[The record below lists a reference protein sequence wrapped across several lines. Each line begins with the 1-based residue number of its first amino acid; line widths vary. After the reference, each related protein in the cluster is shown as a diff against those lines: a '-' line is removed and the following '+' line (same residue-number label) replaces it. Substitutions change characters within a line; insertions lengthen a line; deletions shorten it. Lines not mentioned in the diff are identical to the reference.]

1 MVEQQKTI
9 RQEFSL
15 SGVGLH
21 TGCKVNIRCK
31 PAPVNSGISFIR
43 TDLPG
48 RPVLKVDPSNIHID
62 TGIPRCTS
70 IGKGDVVI
78 HTVEHFMSVLCGF
91 GISNLTVEI
100 DAFELPGLDGSGL
113 DFLKA
118 IKKTGIVEQGAGSS
132 CFEVVEPVGVELNGC
147 SIYVV
152 PDKEFKISY
161 VLDYDNPVLK
171 SQFFSATITAEVFE
185 EAIAPARTFCL
196 ESEAEELR
204 KHGLGKGANFDNTLV
219 VGNNGV
225 IKNTVRFPDEFARH
239 KVLDF
244 IGDLYLLGM
253 PIRGHVF
260 AVKSGHT
267 LNIQLLKKIQEQR
280 QRHQKKIAAAGP
292 GPAVRPS
299 PGGDLWPSGGDRKEI
314 DIDGIMRILPHRY
327 PFLLVDRV
335 TGIERGKRGVGVKNV
350 TINDNFFQGH
360 FPARPVMPGVLM
372 VEAMAQ
378 TAGVVILTSEA
389 HRGKVAFFLAIDNV
403 KFRRVVVPGDQLVME
418 VEVIRDR
425 PKTAQARAVA
435 KVGEE
440 VAAEAEMVFSFTD
453 ASYLD

>member
-1 MVEQQKTI
+1 MIEQQKTI
-9 RQEFSL
+9 KREFAL
-15 SGVGLH
+15 TGVGLH
-21 TGCKVNIRCK
+21 TGCKATVCCK
-31 PAPVNSGISFIR
+31 PAPADSGISFIR

-48 RPVLKVDPSNIHID
+48 RPVIQVDPANIHID
-62 TGIPRCTS
+62 TRIPRCTS
-70 IGKGDVVI
+70 IGKGEAVL
-78 HTVEHFMSVLCGF
+78 HTVEHLMSVLCGL
-91 GISNLTVEI
+91 GVSNLTVEI

-118 IKKTGIVEQGAGSS
+118 IKKAGIVEQDAPSPF
-132 CFEVVEPVGVELNGC
+132 FEIMEPTGVELNGC

-171 SQFFSATITAEVFE
+171 SQFFNATITPRLFE
-185 EAIAPARTFCL
+185 ENIAPARTFCL
-196 ESEAEELR
+196 ESEAEEL
-204 KHGLGKGANFDNTLV
+204 KKNGLGKGANYDNTLV
-219 VGNNGV
+219 VGKEGV
-225 IKNTVRFPDEFARH
+225 IKNAVRFPDEFVRH

-253 PIRGHVF
+253 PIRGHAF

-267 LNIQLLKKIQEQR
+267 LNIQLLKKIYA
-280 QRHQKKIAAAGP
+280 QKEKYQKRD
-292 GPAVRPS
+292 AVT
-299 PGGDLWPSGGDRKEI
+299 GFDFGNKTEI
-314 DIDGIMRILPHRY
+314 DINGIMSILPHRY

-335 TGIERGKRGVGVKNV
+335 LEIERGKRGVGVKNV

-378 TAGVVILTSEA
+378 TAGVVILTNEA
-389 HRGKVAFFLAIDNV
+389 HHGKVAFFLAVDKV
-403 KFRRVVVPGDQLVME
+403 RFRRVVVPGDQLVME

-425 PKTAQARAVA
+425 SKTAQVRAIA
-435 KVGEE
+435 KVGDE

-453 ASYLD
+453 DSYLD

>member
-1 MVEQQKTI
+1 MVEPQKTI

-15 SGVGLH
+15 AGVGLH

-43 TDLPG
+43 VDLPG
-48 RPVLKVDPSNIHID
+48 RPVIQVDPSNIHID

-78 HTVEHFMSVLCGF
+78 HTVEHLMSVLCGL
-91 GISNLTVEI
+91 GVNNLTVEI
-100 DAFELPGLDGSGL
+100 DSFELPGLDGSGR
-113 DFLKA
+113 DFLRA
-118 IKKTGIVEQGAGSS
+118 IKKIGIVEQDAPSS
-132 CFEVVEPVGVELNGC
+132 CFEIAEPVGVELNGC

-152 PDKEFKISY
+152 PDKELKISY
-161 VLDYDNPVLK
+161 VLDYDHPALK
-171 SQFFSATITAEVFE
+171 SQFFNITITSRVFE

-204 KHGLGKGANFDNTLV
+204 KNGLGKGANYDNTLV
-219 VGNNGV
+219 VGKKGV
-225 IKNTVRFPDEFARH
+225 IKNAVRFPDEFVRH
-239 KVLDF
+239 KVLDLL
-244 IGDLYLLGM
+244 GDLYLLGM
-253 PIRGHVF
+253 PIRGHIF

-267 LNIQLLKKIQEQR
+267 LNIELLKKIYAQKEKY
-280 QRHQKKIAAAGP
+280 QKKS
-292 GPAVRPS
+292 AVTPF
-299 PGGDLWPSGGDRKEI
+299 DLGNKREI
-314 DIDGIMRILPHRY
+314 DINGIMRILPHRY

-335 TGIERGKRGVGVKNV
+335 IEIDRGKKGVGLKNV
-350 TINDNFFQGH
+350 TVNDSFFQGH

-378 TAGVVILTSEA
+378 TAGVVILTNEA
-389 HRGKVAFFLAIDNV
+389 HHGKVAFFLSIDKV

-418 VEVIRDR
+418 VEVVRDR
-425 PKTAQARAVA
+425 PRTAQAQAVA
-435 KVGEE
+435 RVGGE

>member
-1 MVEQQKTI
+1 MIEQQKTI
-9 RQEFSL
+9 KREFAL
-15 SGVGLH
+15 TGVGLH
-21 TGCKVNIRCK
+21 TGCKVTMRCK
-31 PAPVNSGISFIR
+31 PASADSGISFIR
-43 TDLPG
+43 VDLPG
-48 RPVLKVDPSNIHID
+48 RPVIRVDPSNIHID

-70 IGKGDVVI
+70 IGRGDVVI
-78 HTVEHFMSVLCGF
+78 HTVEHFMSVLCGV
-91 GISNLTVEI
+91 GINNLMVEI

-118 IKKTGIVEQGAGSS
+118 IKEAGIGEQDAPSR
-132 CFEVVEPVGVELNGC
+132 CFEVVEPTGVELNGC

-152 PDKEFKISY
+152 PDKEFKVSY

-171 SQFFSATITAEVFE
+171 SQFFNVTIAPEVFE
-185 EAIAPARTFCL
+185 KNIAPARTFCL

-204 KHGLGKGANFDNTLV
+204 KNGLGKGANYDNTLV
-219 VGNNGV
+219 VGRNGV

-267 LNIQLLKKIQEQR
+267 LNIQLLKKIYA
-280 QRHQKKIAAAGP
+280 QKEKYQKRDAATSFDFGN
-292 GPAVRPS
+292 
-299 PGGDLWPSGGDRKEI
+299 KTEI
-314 DIDGIMRILPHRY
+314 DINGIMSILPHRY

-335 TGIERGKRGVGVKNV
+335 IGIEPGKRGVGVKNV

-378 TAGVVILTSEA
+378 TAGVVILTNEA
-389 HRGKVAFFLAIDNV
+389 HHGKVAFFLAIDKV

-418 VEVIRDR
+418 IEVIRDR
-425 PKTAQARAVA
+425 PKTAQVRALARVD
-435 KVGEE
+435 GE

-453 ASYLD
+453 ASYLDYSPSQKQ